1 MERGMRTQPPWP
13 HQDSKIKGY
22 YQDSFVVGAEDGN
35 IVLFPPFLNHHV
47 KVGIENRH
55 KMRLTF
61 SFNIRINREAYLG
74 DEHLRNEQVS
84 S

>member
-1 MERGMRTQPPWP
+1 MRTQPPWP